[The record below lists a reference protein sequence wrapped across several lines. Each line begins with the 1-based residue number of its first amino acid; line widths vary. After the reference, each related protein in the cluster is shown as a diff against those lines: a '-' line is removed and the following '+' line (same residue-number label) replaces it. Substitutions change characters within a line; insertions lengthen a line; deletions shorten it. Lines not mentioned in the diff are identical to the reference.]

1 MGRECYEQRLKAGG
15 SRVLWKIRKSVP
27 VLGVSPA
34 VRGIARGESPVGSVR
49 DFMFIEFYAEK
60 CYFPVYLFFKSFQLL
75 CGQFNILNTFF
86 FFFPLFNPSITKIR
100 K

>member
-60 CYFPVYLFFKSFQLL
+60 CYFPVYLFFKSFQLV
-75 CGQFNILNTFF
+75 
-86 FFFPLFNPSITKIR
+86 SKTKLDYHYFAAR
-100 K
+100 NKLMALRCRP